1 MHTKKIS
8 VRVVAVY
15 ALGVLASAML
25 VPPPAGAQTFP
36 SRPIRMVVPFA
47 AGGATDIMARVL
59 APGLGERLGQQVV
72 VDNRPGA
79 GSIIGT
85 QILARATPDGHTLML
100 AEIAFGANPA
110 LYSKLPYDTRK
121 DFAPVSLVALMP
133 TILVV
138 PPSLPVKSVREL
150 IALAKS
156 KSGGLNYSSSGVG
169 SANFLAAELFKVTIG
184 VDIVHVPFQGG
195 GQALAGVISG
205 QAQMLFTTMPP
216 SLPHVRAGKLRVLS
230 ISHAKRSPLL
240 PDVPTTSE
248 AGLPGFEVSLW
259 AGMLAPGATPAPVV
273 RRVNADVQK
282 VLDTADVRERIGNLG
297 GEIVGGPPDVFKKFI
312 ESEIKR
318 WTTIIKPEMRVN

>member
-1 MHTKKIS
+1 MSTKDRSTRAAS
-8 VRVVAVY
+8 VPGLLVIA
-15 ALGVLASAML
+15 AL
-25 VPPPAGAQTFP
+25 VPATAGAQAFP
-36 SRPIRMVVPFA
+36 SRPIRMLVPFA
-47 AGGATDIMARVL
+47 AGGATDIMARVI

-79 GSIIGT
+79 GSIVGT
-85 QILARATPDGHTLML
+85 QILARSTPDGHTLML

-138 PPSLPVKSVREL
+138 PLTLPVKSVREL
-150 IALAKS
+150 IALAKA

-169 SANFLAAELFKVTIG
+169 SANFLAAELFKATIG

-240 PDVPTTSE
+240 PDVPTTAE

-259 AGMLAPGATPAPVV
+259 AGMLAPGATSSAVV
-273 RRVNADVQK
+273 GRVNADVQK
-282 VLDTADVRERIGNLG
+282 VLDTADARERIGNLG
-297 GEIVGGPPDVFKKFI
+297 GEIVGGPPEVFKRFV
-312 ESEIKR
+312 EAEIKR
-318 WTTIIKPEMRVN
+318 WTAIIKPEMRVN

>member
-1 MHTKKIS
+1 MFERHVI
-8 VRVVAVY
+8 RAAAAVA
-15 ALGVLASAML
+15 ALAPIVAA
-25 VPPPAGAQTFP
+25 AQSFP
-36 SRPIRMVVPFA
+36 SRPVRMLVPFS
-47 AGGATDIMARVL
+47 AGGATDIIARVL
-59 APGLGERLGQQVV
+59 APGLGERFTQQVV

-79 GSIIGT
+79 GSILGT
-85 QILARATPDGHTLML
+85 QILARATPDGHTIML

-121 DFAPVSLVALMP
+121 DFAPISLVALMP

-138 PPSLPVKSVREL
+138 PPSLPAKTVKEL
-150 IALAKS
+150 IALAKA

-169 SANFLAAELFKVTIG
+169 SANFLAAELFKATIG
-184 VDIVHVPFQGG
+184 VDIVHIPFQGG

-216 SLPHVRAGKLRVLS
+216 GLPHVRAGKLRVLS

-240 PDVPTTSE
+240 PDVPTTAE

-259 AGMLAPGATPAPVV
+259 AGALAPGATPKSIVQ
-273 RRVNADVQK
+273 RINADIQST
-282 VLDTADVRERIGNLG
+282 LETADVRERIANLG
-297 GEIVGGPPDVFKKFI
+297 GEIVGGPPDVFQKFI

-318 WTTIIKPEMRVN
+318 WTATIKPEMRVN

>member
-1 MHTKKIS
+1 MVLEKRLIGWTL
-8 VRVVAVY
+8 VA
-15 ALGVLASAML
+15 AAL
-25 VPPPAGAQTFP
+25 VPLLSSAQSFP
-36 SRPIRMVVPFA
+36 SRPVRMLVPFA
-47 AGGATDIMARVL
+47 AGGATDIIARVL

-72 VDNRPGA
+72 IDNRPGA
-79 GSIIGT
+79 GSIVGT
-85 QILARATPDGHTLML
+85 QILARATPDGHTIML

-121 DFAPVSLVALMP
+121 DFAPISLVALMP

-138 PPSLPVKSVREL
+138 PPSLPVKTVKEL

-169 SANFLAAELFKVTIG
+169 SANFLAAELFKATIG
-184 VDIVHVPFQGG
+184 VDIVHIPFQGG

-216 SLPHVRAGKLRVLS
+216 GLPHVRAGKLRVLS

-240 PDVPTTSE
+240 PEVPTTAE

-259 AGMLAPGATPAPVV
+259 AGALAPGATAKAIVQ
-273 RRVNADVQK
+273 RINADIQSTLETV
-282 VLDTADVRERIGNLG
+282 DVRDRIANLG
-297 GEIVGGPPDVFKKFI
+297 GEIVGGPPEVFQKFI

-318 WTTIIKPEMRVN
+318 WTATIKPEMRVN

>member
-1 MHTKKIS
+1 MTTKNRSKRAASAS
-8 VRVVAVY
+8 VSGLLSVAV
-15 ALGVLASAML
+15 L
-25 VPPPAGAQTFP
+25 VPLTVAAQAFP
-36 SRPIRMVVPFA
+36 SRPIRMLVPFA
-47 AGGATDIMARVL
+47 AGGATDIMARVIS
-59 APGLGERLGQQVV
+59 PGLGERLGQQVV

-79 GSIIGT
+79 GSIVGT

-110 LYSKLPYDTRK
+110 LYNKLPYDTRK

-169 SANFLAAELFKVTIG
+169 SANFLAAELFKATIG

-240 PDVPTTSE
+240 PEVPTTAE

-259 AGMLAPGATPAPVV
+259 AGMLAPGAAPPAVV
-273 RRVNADVQK
+273 QRVNAEVQK
-282 VLDTADVRERIGNLG
+282 VLDTADARERIGNLG
-297 GEIVGGPPDVFKKFI
+297 GEIVGGPPEVFRKFI
-312 ESEIKR
+312 DSEIKR
-318 WTTIIKPEMRVN
+318 WTAIIKPEMRVN

>member
-1 MHTKKIS
+1 MLAFAAMAGFLPT
-8 VRVVAVY
+8 
-15 ALGVLASAML
+15 LASAQ
-25 VPPPAGAQTFP
+25 PFP
-36 SRPIRMVVPFA
+36 SRPIRMLVPFS
-47 AGGATDIMARVL
+47 AGGATDIIARVL
-59 APGLGERLGQQVV
+59 APGLGERFGQQVV

-85 QILARATPDGHTLML
+85 QILARATPDGHTIML

-138 PPSLPVKSVREL
+138 LPALPVKTVKEL
-150 IALAKS
+150 IALAKA
-156 KSGGLNYSSSGVG
+156 KNGGLNYSSSGVG
-169 SANFLAAELFKVTIG
+169 SANFLAAELFKATIAT
-184 VDIVHVPFQGG
+184 DIVHIPFQGG

-216 SLPHVRAGKLRVLS
+216 SLPQVRAGKLRVLS
-230 ISHAKRSPLL
+230 ISHARRSPLL
-240 PDVPTTSE
+240 PDVPTTAE

-259 AGMLAPGATPAPVV
+259 AGALVPGATPRAVV
-273 RRVNADVQK
+273 QRINAEIQST
-282 VLDTADVRERIGNLG
+282 LETADVRERIAGLG
-297 GEIVGGPPDVFKKFI
+297 GEIVGGPPEVFQKFI

-318 WTTIIKPEMRVN
+318 WTATIKPEMRVN